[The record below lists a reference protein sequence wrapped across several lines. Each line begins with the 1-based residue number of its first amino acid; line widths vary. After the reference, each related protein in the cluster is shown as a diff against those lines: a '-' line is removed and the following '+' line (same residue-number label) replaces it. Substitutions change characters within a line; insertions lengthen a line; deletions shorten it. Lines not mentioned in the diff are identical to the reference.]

1 MEGITSIN
9 CSKNKINQA
18 RSSCSIVLGAYGNTR
33 DIVGERLFGG
43 KQEMKSDTPLDYA
56 VFQLSP
62 RRSRCELF
70 VSYYG
75 TTEKLASGLV
85 KPFVTHL
92 RVAEEQVA
100 LAGKLIKLEVDRRE
114 KAETWFTKGTL
125 ERFVRFVSTPE
136 ILEMVHTFDAEMSQL
151 EAARKI
157 YSQGTEEAGSGGDE
171 TGGSTTTSDA
181 TKKELVRAIDVRL
194 VAVRQDLITACSRAS
209 AAGFNPVTASELQL
223 FADKFGAQR
232 LSEACAK
239 FSSLCQRRPDLLDSW
254 KSNIEDRAL
263 RSSSGSDMSI
273 DDPADDPHAGSN
285 HIPQRHPDQLNS
297 SSMQPSVINKQPS
310 STTLPKHLSSVS
322 ADNDSKVSGD
332 KDNNVEA
339 GPDRSI
345 QASQPTRRLSVQ
357 DRINMFESK
366 QKENSSSTGSSGKPV
381 VGKSVE
387 LRRLSSDVSS
397 GVEKAV
403 LRRWSG
409 ASDMSIELSS
419 DRREPDSNAGTPTS
433 SVVSQAKPLS
443 RSLSS
448 AAVATSSGEKE
459 QAESN
464 DAGVTGDLGAKE
476 DSKVGVS
483 GGGNNNS
490 GKKDQG
496 DSKDVDNSKE
506 AVAAKTVDRKFGMTQ
521 VAVVS
526 DTGSEFLSYKSK
538 LPSVSGRSENVA
550 SKEQNLKR
558 IHRSRASFGGA
569 EEFGTE
575 NQTTGQTQFKS
586 LLGKSKIS
594 VPADHTAGEKAN
606 LGLAAEPHVRVVEKA
621 ASVSQFK
628 EFDGDRARNDQ
639 VAQKVHTEVSASR
652 IGDAQSNTG
661 DSEVR
666 AADVGDIATLN
677 QKGHRSRLRA
687 SQRAAVAVMKS
698 HAEYQSDSNV
708 ADPDSMAAQPKGKYP
723 VGIDQEAKADYEP
736 LEQQFDPSAEVEQS
750 STLRAKFHK
759 RGTASEGKKA
769 RGRRDIAGGVC
780 PNSEAGLVDGSTLQS
795 EGAFSSTSVPPVEQ
809 AQRMRQSK
817 ELNDDLKMKANE
829 LEKLFAEHK
838 LRVPGDQSNLFRRG
852 KPIDVQ
858 KQEAT
863 PLNSRPETVVP
874 LSQTTGAK
882 MLAESSKSFANV
894 NNFETTPP
902 MKASDDQYNDSTPIQ
917 NVYSMSFT
925 DDSKGKLYD
934 RYMQKRD
941 AKLREEWSSRRPEK
955 EARMKAMHDSLEKSR
970 AELNT
975 KLAGSPDRHDAASH
989 ARRRAEKLKSLS
1001 ARTTRR
1007 QQPIEAYMSDEDEDQ
1022 TDFSGLKPHR
1032 QDGMSSDGSSR
1043 GTQAKKHSPN
1053 KIAASST
1060 RSMGSAASS
1069 SSMKTSNSSAGRCKM
1084 QPENP
1089 LAQSVPN
1096 FSELRKENTKP
1107 SPGSSKTI
1115 TRPQMRSYG
1124 RTKNGT
1130 EDKHG
1135 QSQSLRKSSANPVG
1149 LNECDSLDLGSLKSD
1164 KEDSECTFEFS
1175 SNLGMKPFMKKGNGM
1190 GSLSVS
1196 GVAKSISSQAIGT
1209 LNNADEELIA
1219 MAREEDDDF
1228 IVVGEDSSNVD
1239 KGEPRLS
1246 HGSDKSANS
1255 GSGNSDAVRCI
1266 SQADSSSISELPLVT
1281 EPAFRAMDPVH
1292 DSPGESPVSWN
1303 AHSHN
1308 LYSFADEIS
1317 DIYASVDS
1325 PLGSPAYWNSH
1336 SMGHNET
1343 EAARMRKKWG
1353 AAQKPIVA
1361 MDPSHGHSR
1370 KDVTK
1375 GFKRFLKFGR
1385 KHRGTEGGA
1394 DWISA
1399 TTSEGDDDTEDGRE
1413 QANRSSDEL
1422 RKSRMGFS
1430 QGRTS
1435 DDGFSEPDFTEQVQ
1449 AFQSAIPVPP
1459 SNFKLKDEHLSGS
1472 SLKASQAIQSPDNGG
1487 SQMVNS
1493 KWKLFV

>member
-1 MEGITSIN
+1 
-9 CSKNKINQA
+9 
-18 RSSCSIVLGAYGNTR
+18 
-33 DIVGERLFGG
+33 
-43 KQEMKSDTPLDYA
+43 MKSDTPLDYA

-70 VSYYG
+70 VSYDG

-92 RVAEEQVA
+92 RVAEEQVP

-157 YSQGTEEAGSGGDE
+157 YSQGTEEAGSGGDG

-209 AAGFNPVTASELQL
+209 AAGFNPDTASELQL

-239 FSSLCQRRPDLLDSW
+239 FSLLCQRLPDLLDSW

-285 HIPQRHPDQLNS
+285 HVPQQHPDQLNS
-297 SSMQPSVINKQPS
+297 SSMQPPVINKQPS

-366 QKENSSSTGSSGKPV
+366 QKESSSSTGSSGKPV

-433 SVVSQAKPLS
+433 SVVSQSKLLS

-448 AAVATSSGEKE
+448 AAAATSSGEKE
-459 QAESN
+459 QAGSN
-464 DAGVTGDLGAKE
+464 DAGVTANLAAKE

-490 GKKDQG
+490 GMKDQG

-506 AVAAKTVDRKFGMTQ
+506 AVAAKSFDRKFGMTQ
-521 VAVVS
+521 AAVVS
-526 DTGSEFLSYKSK
+526 DTGSEFLSYDSK

-569 EEFGTE
+569 EEFGLE

-586 LLGKSKIS
+586 LLGKSKIL
-594 VPADHTAGEKAN
+594 VPAVHTAGEKAN
-606 LGLAAEPHVRVVEKA
+606 LGLAAEPQVLVVEKT

-628 EFDGDRARNDQ
+628 EFDGDRARNDR

-652 IGDAQSNTG
+652 IGDAQCSTW
-661 DSEVR
+661 DSEVL
-666 AADVGDIATLN
+666 ASDVGDIATLS

-698 HAEYQSDSNV
+698 HAEDQPDSNI
-708 ADPDSMAAQPKGKYP
+708 ADPDSMAARPKGKYP
-723 VGIDQEAKADYEP
+723 VGIDPEAKADYEP
-736 LEQQFDPSAEVEQS
+736 PEQQFDPSSAEFEQS
-750 STLRAKFHK
+750 SSLRAKFQE
-759 RGTASEGKKA
+759 RGTASEGKKV
-769 RGRRDIAGGVC
+769 RGRRDIAGGVR
-780 PNSEAGLVDGSTLQS
+780 PNSEAGLVDGSMFQS

-817 ELNDDLKMKANE
+817 GLNDDLKMKANE

-838 LRVPGDQSNLFRRG
+838 LRVPGDQSNLSRRG
-852 KPIDVQ
+852 KPIDMQ

-863 PLNSRPETVVP
+863 PLNSRSETVVP

-902 MKASDDQYNDSTPIQ
+902 MKASDDQYNDSTPKQ

-941 AKLREEWSSRRPEK
+941 AKLREEWSSMRPEK

-975 KLAGSPDRHDAASH
+975 KLAGSSDRRDAASH

-1001 ARTTRR
+1001 TRSTRR
-1007 QQPIEAYMSDEDEDQ
+1007 QQPIEAYMSDDDEDQ

-1032 QDGMSSDGSSR
+1032 QDGISSDGSSR
-1043 GTQAKKHSPN
+1043 GTQVKKNTPN

-1060 RSMGSAASS
+1060 PRSLGSAASR
-1069 SSMKTSNSSAGRCKM
+1069 SSMKTSNSSAGRRKM

-1115 TRPQMRSYG
+1115 TRPQMRSHG
-1124 RTKNGT
+1124 RTKSGI

-1135 QSQSLRKSSANPVG
+1135 QSQFLRKSSANPVG

-1175 SNLGMKPFMKKGNGM
+1175 SNLGMKPFMKKGNGK

-1196 GVAKSISSQAIGT
+1196 GVAKSRSSQAIGT

-1219 MAREEDDDF
+1219 MTREEDDDF

-1239 KGEPRLS
+1239 NGEPRLS

-1266 SQADSSSISELPLVT
+1266 SQADSSSVSELPLVT

-1308 LYSFADEIS
+1308 LYSFANEIS
-1317 DIYASVDS
+1317 DIDASVDS

-1435 DDGFSEPDFTEQVQ
+1435 DDGFSEADFTEQVQ

-1472 SLKASQAIQSPDNGG
+1472 SLKAPRSFFSLP
-1487 SQMVNS
+1487 SFRS
-1493 KWKLFV
+1493 KPSDPKPR